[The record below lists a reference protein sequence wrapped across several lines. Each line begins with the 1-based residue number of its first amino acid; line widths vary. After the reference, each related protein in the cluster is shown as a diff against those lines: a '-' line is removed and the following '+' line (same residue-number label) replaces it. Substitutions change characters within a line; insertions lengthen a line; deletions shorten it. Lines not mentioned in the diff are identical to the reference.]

1 MTAGAGSPISA
12 SSTGRDG
19 LSRPSTGEQDFVKSE
34 TPTRGERAAF
44 RLLPLIW
51 ICVAV
56 LAGVILYAV
65 FT

>member
-1 MTAGAGSPISA
+1 GSPISA

-19 LSRPSTGEQDFVKSE
+19 LSRPPTREQEFVKSV

-51 ICVAV
+51 IGVAV

>member
-1 MTAGAGSPISA
+1 
-12 SSTGRDG
+12 
-19 LSRPSTGEQDFVKSE
+19 LSRPPTREQEFVKSV

-51 ICVAV
+51 IGVAV

>member
-1 MTAGAGSPISA
+1 MKLENP
-12 SSTGRDG
+12 
-19 LSRPSTGEQDFVKSE
+19 
-34 TPTRGERAAF
+34 TPGERAAF

-51 ICVAV
+51 IGVAV